1 MSSGYS
7 IGQLYQGISKHGLNP
22 LGKTT
27 SGDLQSGSQSPR
39 SKVQDK
45 ISFIIEKD
53 ISSVTQLSQNFSL
66 GEEAGNATGQHLV
79 IGGKNYL
86 KLFTLDS
93 EEKNVVGEI
102 DLLDQQS
109 SKGAGFKN
117 TLNKKMNNINVVE
130 TLDDTIAYGLS
141 NGHIAVC
148 KLLNNGTCALL
159 NKYTDHKRSINS
171 MDFITNSAARSHPF
185 QILSG
190 SQDGVIK
197 VWDIRVGNTKPALS
211 LSSGSHS
218 DPVRA
223 CKYSR
228 PSSLRGRSCVLSV
241 HDSGTLCR
249 FDLRS
254 GSNNIRQLI
263 NPEKKWTFHSGPALS
278 LHIHPEREVVI
289 TGGRDQKI
297 CIWNYSDSYT
307 NQNKLSPDYIL
318 STYSPVMKVRW
329 SNFPSQHSSNYKSA
343 LDTDARDFLK
353 GELRH
358 NGHDKDYPGGSKSE
372 DIFKY
377 DFACSFLNDDPTV
390 NIYNLSRKYIPRE
403 VITHSGKKGFSS
415 FSWSQN
421 PNFSKKIWT
430 ITKSNCLTSYDLN
443 SCNDDY
449 EVSRPLEGLSTTN
462 TAWGNSM
469 GDLCLVNQDR
479 NDFESTFFESE
490 LDSENEMKQSNVDSS
505 YHSEGSETASETHS
519 INEEVLID
527 EVIIKANKTNPDS
540 QISESSN
547 GSKSASPSAPGLSH
561 IGSSSRPSFI
571 YDQRPKQIFR
581 GGNASPP
588 LERNLSSTGKHP
600 GIDSLIDSSPVNS
613 STRGSF
619 QLSTRPSLRRNMSQ
633 STQDSS
639 ASVLSGSASNIP
651 RIRKSIPV
659 KYVSPYIIPISI
671 EISMNDKLAFETLS
685 ENYLISLPDGFSI
698 VDACNFNAA
707 VAKSVNKL
715 RDAQTWRILATS
727 MIDEYEED
735 LQITEASMSGTA
747 ARNIP
752 RAEGTR
758 PEDREDGVL
767 YHSYENRS
775 FSSEL
780 GNFVGSYNSNS
791 TMNTN
796 TNTEQDS
803 KNEEADSQQK
813 SSIKDHNSTNETNS
827 KELRTPVSPVKENT
841 FSSQGE
847 KQLDIGNEAS
857 KKAQPKSKEDTNNK
871 DAPDH
876 TEQNSNIYKSSLS
889 NRSEDNQI
897 FRKDYPVD
905 TFNQKLRKQNS
916 FTAFDLSRRGSDLKD
931 YALRVDEKGGDV
943 RRRPISSY
951 TKYFPLPERRSIDLD
966 DENLNLISNA
976 QGAIHS
982 SVSSGVSSQLNE
994 PPNRHNSIDG
1004 ASYGSQRIGGIASSH
1019 GSVGIVR
1026 SLPEKRL
1033 SFGNIDT
1040 RNERQATLAFNKS
1053 DMLNINESDVITE
1066 QKESKSKL
1074 TEALGSNKK
1083 ENLFLDKPWGKS
1095 KLLEKAIEYASFN
1108 GDIIMCSTLSLLFYE
1123 YMKEREISITINR
1136 ERILEWV
1143 TLYIDILRSKC
1154 LFFTATKVINLAPKE
1169 ILANLP
1175 ASTLRDTN
1183 MRFFCCWCG
1192 SLLVNEKLKQ
1202 SSINNLWYCAEC
1214 YRQQSNCI
1222 YCNEPCKGL
1231 NVVTALKCGHRG
1243 HFGCIKEWFV
1253 VEGNVECP
1261 GCDEII
1267 T

>member
-1 MSSGYS
+1 MTSGYS
-7 IGQLYQGISKHGLNP
+7 IGQFYQGIQRHGPNSI
-22 LGKTT
+22 GKTIL
-27 SGDLQSGSQSPR
+27 GDVQSGSQFHR
-39 SKVQDK
+39 SKTQDK
-45 ISFIIEKD
+45 ISFSIEKD
-53 ISSVTQLSQNFSL
+53 ISSVTQLSQNFTL
-66 GEEAGNATGQHLV
+66 GEEAGSVTGQHLV

-93 EEKNVVGEI
+93 DEKDVVGEI
-102 DLLDQQS
+102 DLLDQQL
-109 SKGAGFKN
+109 SKGSGFKN
-117 TLNKKMNNINVVE
+117 PLNKKMNNINVVE
-130 TLDDTIAYGLS
+130 TVDDTIAYGLS
-141 NGHIAVC
+141 NGHMVVC

-159 NKYTDHKRSINS
+159 NKYTEHKRSINS
-171 MDFITNSAARSHPF
+171 MDFITSSAARSYPF

-197 VWDIRVGNTKPALS
+197 VWDIRVGNSKPALS

-228 PSSLRGRSCVLSV
+228 PSFSRGKSYVLSV

-254 GSNNIRQLI
+254 GNNSIRQLI
-263 NPEKKWTFHSGPALS
+263 SPDKKWTFHSGPALS

-297 CIWNYSDSYT
+297 CIWNYTDSYN

-329 SNFPSQHSSNYKSA
+329 SNFPSQRPMNFKSA
-343 LDTDARDFLK
+343 FDTDAREFLK
-353 GELRH
+353 SELKH
-358 NGHDKDYPGGSKSE
+358 SNHDKDYHGGLKSD

-377 DFACSFLNDDPTV
+377 DFACLFLNDDPTI
-390 NIYNLSRKYIPRE
+390 NIYNLSRKFIPRE
-403 VITHSGKKGFSS
+403 VITHLGKKGFLS

-421 PNFSKKIWT
+421 PRYSKKIWT
-430 ITKSNCLTSYDLN
+430 ITKSNSLTSYDLN
-443 SCNDDY
+443 SCDDDY
-449 EVSRPLEGLSTTN
+449 EVSCPLEGLSTTN
-462 TAWGNSM
+462 AAWGNSM

-479 NDFESTFFESE
+479 NDFESTFLESE
-490 LDSENEMKQSNVDSS
+490 LDSENEIRQSNTESL
-505 YHSEGSETASETHS
+505 YHLEGSETASETQS
-519 INEEVLID
+519 IHEEILID
-527 EVIIKANKTNPDS
+527 EVIVKPNKANADL
-540 QISESSN
+540 QINESLN
-547 GSKSASPSAPGLSH
+547 GSKSASTSAPAISH
-561 IGSSSRPSFI
+561 IGSSSRPLLI
-571 YDQRPKQIFR
+571 YDQRPKQLFR

-588 LERNLSSTGKHP
+588 LERNFTSTGKHP
-600 GIDSLIDSSPVNS
+600 GIDTLIDSSPTNS
-613 STRGSF
+613 STRSSF

-639 ASVLSGSASNIP
+639 ASVLSGSAHNNSG
-651 RIRKSIPV
+651 IRKSIPV

-707 VAKSVNKL
+707 VARSVNKL
-715 RDAQTWRILATS
+715 RDAQTWRILATL

-735 LQITEASMSGTA
+735 LKPAEVPMSDTA
-747 ARNIP
+747 VRNIT
-752 RAEGTR
+752 RAESSKA
-758 PEDREDGVL
+758 EDGKYRVL
-767 YHSYENRS
+767 YNSHDNRS
-775 FSSEL
+775 FLSEL

-796 TNTEQDS
+796 TEQDS
-803 KNEEADSQQK
+803 KNEEAASQRRY
-813 SSIKDHNSTNETNS
+813 SIKDQNLTNEANAKESRNPGSPIKEKAYSNQGEKKLDIDSDKPGTIGITNS
-827 KELRTPVSPVKENT
+827 KDISENI
-841 FSSQGE
+841 
-847 KQLDIGNEAS
+847 D
-857 KKAQPKSKEDTNNK
+857 EDK
-871 DAPDH
+871 
-876 TEQNSNIYKSSLS
+876 NSNIYNSSLR

-897 FRKDYPVD
+897 FRKDYQA
-905 TFNQKLRKQNS
+905 TTSSQKLRKQNS
-916 FTAFDLSRRGSDLKD
+916 FTAFDLSRRGSDIKD
-931 YALRVDEKGGDV
+931 YALKIDEKGGDV
-943 RRRPISSY
+943 RRRPLGSY
-951 TKYFPLPERRSIDLD
+951 TKYFPLPGRRSIDLD
-966 DENLNLISNA
+966 DENLNFILNA
-976 QGAIHS
+976 QGAINS

-994 PPNRHNSIDG
+994 SSNRHSYVDG
-1004 ASYGSQRIGGIASSH
+1004 ASYGSQKNGGIATSH
-1019 GSVGIVR
+1019 GSAGNVR
-1026 SLPEKRL
+1026 LSPEKRL

-1040 RNERQATLAFNKS
+1040 RNERRATLAFNKS
-1053 DMLNINESDVITE
+1053 DMFNINESDVFTE
-1066 QKESKSKL
+1066 TKESKSRL

-1083 ENLFLDKPWGKS
+1083 ENLILDKPWGKS

-1108 GDIIMCSTLSLLFYE
+1108 GDVIMCSTLSLLFYE
-1123 YMKEREISITINR
+1123 YIKEREISTTITS
-1136 ERILEWV
+1136 ERVLEWV

-1154 LFFTATKVINLAPKE
+1154 LFVTATKVINLAPKD
-1169 ILANLP
+1169 ILVNLP

-1214 YRQQSNCI
+1214 YKQQLNCI

-1243 HFGCIKEWFV
+1243 HFGCMKEWFV
-1253 VEGNVECP
+1253 IEGNVECP
-1261 GCDEII
+1261 GCDEIV